1 MHIFQDLQQSPT
13 LAAIAF
19 GGEGP
24 FAFEINVI
32 NQGVAALCGRCDA
45 LELSV
50 QIFAITGLGEHFGQ
64 GLLQARDEELCLEI
78 NRIDKKLAQ
87 LFHFR

>member
-24 FAFEINVI
+24 FAFEINII

-45 LELSV
+45 LELSL
-50 QIFAITGLGEHFGQ
+50 QIFAIAGLGEPCSAAEPWSAAERSPAADSCS
-64 GLLQARDEELCLEI
+64 ARGGC
-78 NRIDKKLAQ
+78 
-87 LFHFR
+87 